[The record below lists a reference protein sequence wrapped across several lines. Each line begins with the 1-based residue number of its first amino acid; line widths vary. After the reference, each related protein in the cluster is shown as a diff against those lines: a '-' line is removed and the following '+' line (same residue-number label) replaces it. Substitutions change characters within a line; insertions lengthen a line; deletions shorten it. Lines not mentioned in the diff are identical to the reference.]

1 MEVNRQSTET
11 KAEDGQE
18 VRKSGLETAPGEK
31 EASKTEVV
39 QSTPLDI
46 IDIGKGLKM
55 QSEKPHLVSLG
66 RGRLSIAITLLPIN
80 QGTTRIGTEDAPIPQ
95 DIILQGEDVAPE
107 HCYIE
112 NRKGLIKLY
121 PCGNC
126 CTMDGLPVKEPTPLT
141 QGCILCLGQS
151 NYFRFNHP
159 IEARRIK
166 NMKPDNEILISSPS
180 FTPDFPSA
188 RERQALAQSPPSRLL
203 GFERSCRGNWEDNA
217 PHESLSLTT
226 MTRIVPCSEGQTRSS
241 TEELN
246 ADGRRFTARTSG
258 SRLAMPPPY
267 PPYSPVSTDWPS
279 GGAFQRFFPSR
290 SPMNSA
296 GSPPPLHSPPS
307 PTVCSFYSEA
317 YRGGVG
323 SRRRRQPELWNG
335 SRSPGFG
342 CGESLS
348 RRAAWDDLTLSAGS
362 ARFGGGLLRA
372 AAADR
377 GKESASVPSS
387 PRLAR
392 RLYLSCSPVDSYVPG
407 RERVAVGD
415 GALGCSSRV
424 RESSGTSLRLTGV
437 HSRSLPKL
445 HRAGDCQ
452 LTPFTSI
459 QQARTAMDESRELAP
474 RYFPLPMKESFYSQ
488 SGQTSIAAEGLEEHR
503 ASGSPRVAQKIALA
517 SPHSPPGQAPDS
529 PFDTPGRKELQNG
542 GSAFP
547 LESLDQSLRAWG
559 GPPVGD
565 AGKPPVSVPGL
576 RSASPPAFR
585 RRTNSISSIGGNE
598 EELLGYHQQQKE
610 ERLREQ
616 EMERLEQQR
625 LETIL
630 NLCSEYNKADESTA
644 GAVVSNIEK
653 IGEELQKLAL
663 SPSRV
668 HSPQLEP
675 SECNEAEARAFARPY
690 HGSSSAFDFSPPDRR
705 SARQPGAPEVDG
717 YAELNRPRSGR
728 SFQLLS
734 SSPAERSLRHS
745 ADSPSSSCSPRT
757 PRQLMRDAPD
767 RTGPFADV
775 VEAGVCN
782 DIYNAEEKELAERN
796 VKERII
802 QIEEDCV
809 CILNNVE
816 EINRKIKELDN
827 QMEESSQ
834 EVEMERALLEGERN
848 SEISHVQYEKDVLEQ
863 LQKKITDL
871 ETSVTSEKVKDG
883 EQLDSEVKRYDDLEF
898 QQLEQESRL
907 EEEKEN
913 LSKQL
918 LGEVAEYQQ
927 SIAMREKRIA
937 SLGSQAGQIVQQA
950 ELERQHFVKEKNSLL
965 AMLQRE
971 KENLM
976 RIEKVYYDSTGGAG
990 LPINPNTF
998 KEDYVTVNQINQ
1010 LYSSSKTAVPPDT
1023 VAAASEA
1030 VTEEPSPQQ
1039 LSKPSPPCIGSA
1051 SPSQQSSQREPKSL
1065 AVHWSDGVVPCLD
1078 AVAPPALLPTLPS
1091 PPPLPA
1097 KKHSRRKQSC
1107 RTLEDRRKQQK
1118 EGLCVSDTV
1127 PRKKIGSTTASKY
1140 SSATLGHSSTPKSH
1154 SPLSQSN
1161 SCSSILPDNLTA
1173 AAKDL
1178 DMRRLQGH
1186 RGKTRKGPASH
1197 SKGTRRKGPRQH
1209 RASDEHRLGAQDET
1223 SPGADRSPYNNGYKD
1238 RTFDTLSLDS
1248 SDSVDTNVSAC
1259 SPDNISSAST
1269 FNIAKLEEMERLL
1282 KEAQAE
1288 KAWLIESKEREMEAK
1303 KQALQEERNRREQ
1316 LEKRLQEETAR
1327 RQQLIEKEVKMREKQ
1342 RSQARPLTRYLP
1354 VRKEDF
1360 DLRTHI
1366 ETAGHNVETCY
1377 HVSLTEKTCRGFLI
1391 KMGGKIKTWKKRWF
1405 VFDRNKR
1412 TLSYYADKHETK
1424 LKGVIYFQAIEEVY
1438 YDHLKNAH
1446 KSPNPLLTFS
1456 VKTRDRIF
1464 YMVAPSPE
1472 TMRIWMD
1479 VIVTGAEGYTQF
1491 MV

>member
-1 MEVNRQSTET
+1 MDRTMEKENNGLDNLREVVQAS
-11 KAEDGQE
+11 KVKCPPSVE
-18 VRKSGLETAPGEK
+18 VRKSELEAAPGEK

-80 QGTTRIGTEDAPIPQ
+80 EGTTRIGTEDAPIPQ

-126 CTMDGLPVKEPTPLT
+126 CTMDGLPVKEPTLLT

-180 FTPDFPSA
+180 FMPDFPSA
-188 RERQALAQSPPSRLL
+188 RERHALAQSPPSRLL
-203 GFERSCRGNWEDNA
+203 GFERICRGNWEDNA

-226 MTRIVPCSEGQTRSS
+226 MTRVVPYSEGQTRGSS
-241 TEELN
+241 EELN
-246 ADGRRFTARTSG
+246 ADGGRFTARTTS
-258 SRLAMPPPY
+258 SRLAMSPPY
-267 PPYSPVSTDWPS
+267 PPYSPISTDWPS

-296 GSPPPLHSPPS
+296 GSPPPPHSPPS
-307 PTVCSFYSEA
+307 PTVCSLYSES
-317 YRGGVG
+317 YRGGMG

-372 AAADR
+372 ATAADR

-392 RLYLSCSPVDSYVPG
+392 RLYLSCSPVDSYATG

-415 GALGCSSRV
+415 GALGYGPRV

-459 QQARTAMDESRELAP
+459 QQARAATDESRELAP
-474 RYFPLPMKESFYSQ
+474 KYFPLPMKESFYSQ

-503 ASGSPRVAQKIALA
+503 ASGSPRVAQKMALA
-517 SPHSPPGQAPDS
+517 SPHSPPGQASDS

-547 LESLDQSLRAWG
+547 LESLDPSLRGWG
-559 GPPVGD
+559 SPPGGD
-565 AGKPPVSVPGL
+565 AGKPVVSVPGL
-576 RSASPPAFR
+576 RSVSPPAFR
-585 RRTNSISSIGGNE
+585 RRANSISSIGGNE
-598 EELLGYHQQQKE
+598 EELLDYHQQQKE

-644 GAVVSNIEK
+644 GAVVSSIEK

-668 HSPQLEP
+668 HSPQPEP
-675 SECNEAEARAFARPY
+675 RECNEAEARAFARPY
-690 HGSSSAFDFSPPDRR
+690 HGSSSAFDFSPPNRR

-734 SSPAERSLRHS
+734 SSPAERSPRHS
-745 ADSPSSSCSPRT
+745 ADSPSSSSSPRA
-757 PRQLMRDAPD
+757 PRQLMRDAAD

-775 VEAGVCN
+775 VEAGVGN

-796 VKERII
+796 AKERII
-802 QIEEDCV
+802 QVEEDCV

-918 LGEVAEYQQ
+918 LGEMAEYQQ

-937 SLGSQAGQIVQQA
+937 SLGSQAGQLVQQA
-950 ELERQHFVKEKNSLL
+950 ELERQHFMKEKNSLL
-965 AMLQRE
+965 TMLQRE

-976 RIEKVYYDSTGGAG
+976 SIEKVYYDSTGGAG
-990 LPINPNTF
+990 LPVNPNTF

-1023 VAAASEA
+1023 VAAAPEA
-1030 VTEEPSPQQ
+1030 GTEEPSPQQ
-1039 LSKPSPPCIGSA
+1039 N
-1051 SPSQQSSQREPKSL
+1051 
-1065 AVHWSDGVVPCLD
+1065 
-1078 AVAPPALLPTLPS
+1078 
-1091 PPPLPA
+1091 
-1097 KKHSRRKQSC
+1097 C

-1118 EGLCVSDTV
+1118 EGLYVSDTV

-1161 SCSSILPDNLTA
+1161 SCSSILPHNLTMA
-1173 AAKDL
+1173 TKDL

-1186 RGKTRKGPASH
+1186 RGPASH

-1209 RASDEHRLGAQDET
+1209 RASDEQRLGAQDET

-1269 FNIAKLEEMERLL
+1269 FNVAKLEEMERLL

-1354 VRKEDF
+1354 VRKGDF

-1464 YMVAPSPE
+1464 YMTAPSPE

>member
-871 ETSVTSEKVKDG
+871 ETSVTSEKVKEKTHLKTERERVERLREVYSELKKELDNCPESRRECLQEQLERDG

-998 KEDYVTVNQINQ
+998 KE
-1010 LYSSSKTAVPPDT
+1010 
-1023 VAAASEA
+1023 
-1030 VTEEPSPQQ
+1030 
-1039 LSKPSPPCIGSA
+1039 
-1051 SPSQQSSQREPKSL
+1051 
-1065 AVHWSDGVVPCLD
+1065 
-1078 AVAPPALLPTLPS
+1078 
-1091 PPPLPA
+1091 
-1097 KKHSRRKQSC
+1097 
-1107 RTLEDRRKQQK
+1107 
-1118 EGLCVSDTV
+1118 
-1127 PRKKIGSTTASKY
+1127 
-1140 SSATLGHSSTPKSH
+1140 SH

>member
-1 MEVNRQSTET
+1 MEKDNNGLDNLRE
-11 KAEDGQE
+11 E

-998 KEDYVTVNQINQ
+998 KE
-1010 LYSSSKTAVPPDT
+1010 
-1023 VAAASEA
+1023 
-1030 VTEEPSPQQ
+1030 
-1039 LSKPSPPCIGSA
+1039 
-1051 SPSQQSSQREPKSL
+1051 
-1065 AVHWSDGVVPCLD
+1065 
-1078 AVAPPALLPTLPS
+1078 
-1091 PPPLPA
+1091 
-1097 KKHSRRKQSC
+1097 SC

-1140 SSATLGHSSTPKSH
+1140 SSATLGHSSTPK
-1154 SPLSQSN
+1154 
-1161 SCSSILPDNLTA
+1161 
-1173 AAKDL
+1173 
-1178 DMRRLQGH
+1178 
-1186 RGKTRKGPASH
+1186 
-1197 SKGTRRKGPRQH
+1197 
-1209 RASDEHRLGAQDET
+1209 
-1223 SPGADRSPYNNGYKD
+1223 
-1238 RTFDTLSLDS
+1238 
-1248 SDSVDTNVSAC
+1248 
-1259 SPDNISSAST
+1259 
-1269 FNIAKLEEMERLL
+1269 
-1282 KEAQAE
+1282 
-1288 KAWLIESKEREMEAK
+1288 
-1303 KQALQEERNRREQ
+1303 
-1316 LEKRLQEETAR
+1316 
-1327 RQQLIEKEVKMREKQ
+1327 
-1342 RSQARPLTRYLP
+1342 
-1354 VRKEDF
+1354 
-1360 DLRTHI
+1360 
-1366 ETAGHNVETCY
+1366 
-1377 HVSLTEKTCRGFLI
+1377 VSL
-1391 KMGGKIKTWKKRWF
+1391 
-1405 VFDRNKR
+1405 
-1412 TLSYYADKHETK
+1412 
-1424 LKGVIYFQAIEEVY
+1424 
-1438 YDHLKNAH
+1438 
-1446 KSPNPLLTFS
+1446 
-1456 VKTRDRIF
+1456 
-1464 YMVAPSPE
+1464 
-1472 TMRIWMD
+1472 
-1479 VIVTGAEGYTQF
+1479 
-1491 MV
+1491 

>member
-998 KEDYVTVNQINQ
+998 KE
-1010 LYSSSKTAVPPDT
+1010 
-1023 VAAASEA
+1023 
-1030 VTEEPSPQQ
+1030 
-1039 LSKPSPPCIGSA
+1039 
-1051 SPSQQSSQREPKSL
+1051 
-1065 AVHWSDGVVPCLD
+1065 
-1078 AVAPPALLPTLPS
+1078 
-1091 PPPLPA
+1091 
-1097 KKHSRRKQSC
+1097 SC